1 MSDRPST
8 QLGPRDDLW
17 SSLLDRL
24 ATTADGSV
32 PPTEA
37 RSTLQA
43 CAAEVKRFADREQQ
57 ADAQDALRQLAALL
71 TEVSTQI
78 DRSERRWSRLGFDL
92 HDSVLQEV
100 AALRM
105 LVSAFQ
111 SGSLREPTA
120 QERLDDLF
128 EQLDRGLQ
136 SLDHDLREL
145 VETFDK
151 PRLADE
157 PLEENVRAAVLA
169 LESSTTV
176 SVSLELDGDFGILSR
191 SQRIALLRILSETLA
206 NIRKHADAS
215 RAWVAI
221 NVSGGRARLRVRDDG
236 RGFDSRKAREAQ
248 PGTGRLGLVG
258 MVERARL
265 LGGRCEVSSRP
276 GGPTTITVVIPAG
289 RVQEPSQVPAT
300 STDEPPASS

>member
-1 MSDRPST
+1 VSEGPIT
-8 QLGPRDDLW
+8 QLGPRDELW
-17 SSLLDRL
+17 SSLLDGL
-24 ATTADGSV
+24 AATAGGSV
-32 PPTEA
+32 TAAEA

-43 CAAEVKRFADREQQ
+43 CAAEVQRFAQREPQ

-71 TEVSTQI
+71 AEVAGHI
-78 DRSERRWSRLGFDL
+78 DRSERRWARLGFDL
-92 HDSVLQEV
+92 HDSALQEV

-128 EQLDRGLQ
+128 EQLDHGLQ
-136 SLDHDLREL
+136 SLDRNLREL
-145 VETFDK
+145 VETFER
-151 PRLADE
+151 PRLAEE
-157 PLEENVRAAVLA
+157 PLEDNVHAAVRA
-169 LESSTTV
+169 LESSTSV
-176 SVSLELDGDFGILSR
+176 SVSLELDGDFGILSG

-215 RAWVAI
+215 NAWVAI

-236 RGFDSRKAREAQ
+236 RGFDARRAREAATA
-248 PGTGRLGLVG
+248 TGRLGLVG

-265 LGGRCEVSSRP
+265 LGGRCEVSSEP

-289 RVQEPSQVPAT
+289 RVQEPSQMPAI
-300 STDEPPASS
+300 STGEPSAS

>member
-1 MSDRPST
+1 M
-8 QLGPRDDLW
+8 L
-17 SSLLDRL
+17 
-24 ATTADGSV
+24 
-32 PPTEA
+32 
-37 RSTLQA
+37 
-43 CAAEVKRFADREQQ
+43 
-57 ADAQDALRQLAALL
+57 
-71 TEVSTQI
+71 I
-78 DRSERRWSRLGFDL
+78 DRSERRWTRLGFDL

-111 SGSLREPTA
+111 SSSVPESTVLD
-120 QERLDDLF
+120 RLDELF

-136 SLDHDLREL
+136 SLDRNLREL
-145 VETFDK
+145 VETFET
-151 PRLADE
+151 PRLAEE
-157 PLEENVRAAVLA
+157 PLEESVHAAVEA
-169 LESSTTV
+169 LESSTSV

-206 NIRKHADAS
+206 NIRKHANAG

-236 RGFDSRKAREAQ
+236 DGFEPR
-248 PGTGRLGLVG
+248 PGSGAAPGRGRLGLVG
-258 MVERARL
+258 MAERARL

-289 RVQEPSQVPAT
+289 RVEEPSEMLDLAPG
-300 STDEPPASS
+300 EPPVAF